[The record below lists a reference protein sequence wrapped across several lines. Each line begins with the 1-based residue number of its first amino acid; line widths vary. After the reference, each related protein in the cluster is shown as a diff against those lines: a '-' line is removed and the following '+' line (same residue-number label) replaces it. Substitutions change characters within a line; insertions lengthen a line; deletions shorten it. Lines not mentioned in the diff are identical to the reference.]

1 MSKCACLSPPPPVL
15 HEWYHTVHTASIV
28 FRLKVSRRLVFILCR
43 GLPHT
48 FLWLNEWQSIARVTV
63 DDHSLSNQ
71 FLVLGIY
78 TVSSLLSKR
87 VTAVSNLPC
96 VLHMCLSVCR
106 ASSQSRAAG
115 VQECAFLNVGTL
127 CPVTLC
133 VVCTHLHS
141 CR

>member
-1 MSKCACLSPPPPVL
+1 MASDSSVSFQNYFVHSRANVHASPLRLLFL

-28 FRLKVSRRLVFILCR
+28 FCLKVSRRLVFIICR
-43 GLPHT
+43 GWPHT
-48 FLWLNEWQSIARVTV
+48 FLRLNEWQSIARVTM

-78 TVSSLLSKR
+78 IVSSLWSKR

-106 ASSQSRAAG
+106 ASSQRQSCWCAG
-115 VQECAFLNVGTL
+115 MCISKCG
-127 CPVTLC
+127 
-133 VVCTHLHS
+133 
-141 CR
+141 